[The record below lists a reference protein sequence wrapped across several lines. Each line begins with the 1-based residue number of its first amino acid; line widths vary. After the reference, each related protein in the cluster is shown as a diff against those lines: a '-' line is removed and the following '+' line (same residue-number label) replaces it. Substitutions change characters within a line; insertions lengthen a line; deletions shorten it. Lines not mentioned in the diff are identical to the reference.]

1 MFHAGK
7 VAAELEAHRETF
19 QQSMEESRLL
29 LQTYGEA
36 LRHAS
41 ESGLAD
47 LNARLLD
54 HPWPGARPLVG
65 SGARFIESWDQGWTS
80 VEQARVWALSTL
92 RGVPTAA
99 VDGSQIA
106 ASKEFGVPVSL
117 VQVAYFL
124 NPHDGDRPYLKDVRN
139 ESVAQEAGEL
149 ESDEYAFGESRLNQ
163 RRFAM
168 EMTVAI
174 ECMERLAS
182 QPPPVVF
189 VDGTLVLSFV
199 GRLPSTARELYIG
212 SVLRLLQRSQELQ
225 IPVVGYVD
233 LSYARDVVTML
244 RTAYDLE
251 DGPIVDVQLLQ
262 PHMKWFERTI
272 VCECARGDVLPL
284 YVQDGIDMAHE
295 LCFVYVKMGAE
306 RPPSRLDV
314 PRWVVDAGLLDHVL
328 DVVRAESVVG
338 SGYPYALETADA
350 AAVLSTQDRMQF
362 YRLFQHFSESI
373 GMGTV
378 VPGKSVSKSHR
389 R

>member
-1 MFHAGK
+1 MFYAGK

-19 QQSMEESRLL
+19 QQSMKESRLL

-36 LRHAS
+36 LRYAS
-41 ESGLAD
+41 KSGFGD

-54 HPWPGARPLVG
+54 HPWPGARPLMG
-65 SGARFIESWDQGWTS
+65 NAAGFIESWDQEWTS
-80 VEQARVWALSTL
+80 VEQARAWALSTL
-92 RGVPTAA
+92 RGVSTAA

-124 NPHDGDRPYLKDVRN
+124 NPHDGGQPYLKDVRN
-139 ESVAQEAGEL
+139 EIVAQEAGEL
-149 ESDEYAFGESRLNQ
+149 ESEEYAFGESRLNQ

-174 ECMERLAS
+174 ECMERLTS

-199 GRLPSTARELYIG
+199 GRLPSTARDLYIG
-212 SVLRLLQRSQELQ
+212 SVLKLLQRSQELQ

-244 RTAYDLE
+244 RTAYNLE
-251 DGPIVDVQLLQ
+251 DGPIVDAQLLQ
-262 PHMKWFERTI
+262 AHMKWFERTT

-284 YVQDGIDMAHE
+284 YAQHGIDMAHE

-328 DVVRAESVVG
+328 DVVRAECVVG

-350 AAVLSTQDRMQF
+350 AAVLSTQDRMHF
-362 YRLFQHFSESI
+362 YQVFQHFSESI

-378 VPGKSVSKSHR
+378 VPSKSLSKSHR